1 MVLIG
6 NVYYVFQNRSDKTD
20 KDKDTQRE
28 SHSSKRR
35 CASCKATLRDSWRKA
50 ICSDCINQL
59 VQEQNRTENKQLAS
73 SVKELSNSFESLKTL
88 FEGFQIPQ
96 PQSASPSTSTV
107 TRIPSTCA
115 GPSIT
120 PREEEEEEPDNAV
133 SGSQESE
140 GEAQEG
146 DSRKP
151 SRYKLSLEDV
161 DHLLGAIY
169 TTLGIPT
176 DKKTLTVHDQMYE
189 GLGEQENKFFPVHD
203 ILVEAIKKEWQD
215 PERKP
220 FLSKN
225 LKRRFPFSD
234 DPSSVW
240 NKVPKLD
247 AAFSQVSRH
256 TDLAFED
263 MGILSESMDK
273 KMDSLLKRSWDSTLG
288 SLKPAMAVT
297 VVARNM
303 EFWLNHLQTHIEE
316 ETVKEQ
322 ILSSFPTIMR
332 GIAYIADAS
341 AELVRMAARSSA
353 LANSTRRALW
363 LKTWQGDCA
372 SKTKLCGIPFTGD
385 LLFGPGLEKVLDR
398 TADKKKAF
406 PLKRKAPWNLPQQ
419 NKRKQ
424 KNATWAPKGPRY
436 TTPKA
441 DYQKKPWV
449 PKGKGKGGAIFRP
462 PEQTYDKK

>member
-1 MVLIG
+1 MS
-6 NVYYVFQNRSDKTD
+6 FQKTD
-20 KDKDTQRE
+20 KSKNT
-28 SHSSKRR
+28 HSSKRK
-35 CASCKATLRDSWRKA
+35 CPQCKATLRDSWKKA

-59 VQEQNRTENKQLAS
+59 VQEHNSEHTELAS
-73 SVKELSNSFESLKTL
+73 SVKELANTFDSFKTF
-88 FEGFQIPQ
+88 FEGFQQ
-96 PQSASPSTSTV
+96 LQSASPSITTAV
-107 TRIPSTCA
+107 QIPSNRA
-115 GPSIT
+115 GPSNT
-120 PREEEEEEPDNAV
+120 PTEEADEEPDNAV
-133 SGSQESE
+133 SGSQESDE
-140 GEAQEG
+140 EAQEG

-169 TTLGIPT
+169 TTLGIST
-176 DKKTLTVHDQMYE
+176 EKKTLSLHDQMYE
-189 GLGEQENKFFPVHD
+189 GLGEQEKKYFPVHD
-203 ILVEAIKKEWQD
+203 VLIEAIKKEWQD

-220 FLSKN
+220 FFSN
-225 LKRRFPFSD
+225 TLKRRFPFSE
-234 DPSSVW
+234 DPASIW

-273 KMDSLLKRSWDSTLG
+273 RMDSLLKKSWDSTLG
-288 SLKPAMAVT
+288 SLKPAMAAT

-303 EFWLNHLQTHIEE
+303 EFWLNQLQTHIEE
-316 ETVKEQ
+316 GTAQEH
-322 ILSSFPTIMR
+322 ILSSFPTLLR

-372 SKTKLCGIPFTGD
+372 SKTKLCGIPFTGE

-419 NKRKQ
+419 NKKRQ
-424 KNATWAPKGPRY
+424 KNATWTPRGPRY
-436 TTPKA
+436 TTPKV
-441 DYQKKPWV
+441 DNQKRPWV
-449 PKGKGKGGAIFRP
+449 PKGKGRGGAFFRP
-462 PEQTYDKK
+462 PEPTFDKK